1 MLKDLDFAFESV
13 TMRYSLN
20 IVTVTMRYF
29 LKIVTVTMS
38 YFLNIVTV
46 TMRYSLN
53 IVTVT
58 MCNLFLKG
66 KHFSGVFN
74 KKLGVQNDRLEPTKL
89 FSRAKI

>member
-1 MLKDLDFAFESV
+1 LYKAHNGEKFRFAFENV
-13 TMRYSLN
+13 TMRCSLN

-29 LKIVTVTMS
+29 LEIVTVTMS

-58 MCNLFLKG
+58 MSNLFLKG
-66 KHFSGVFN
+66 TLKCLCLYVR
-74 KKLGVQNDRLEPTKL
+74 KW
-89 FSRAKI
+89 KINFPFPLL